1 MIFKQQCSFSLPV
14 RRNGKI
20 KYSSQNRPESVLG
33 VHVIKAFLP
42 GLDVYKRQAQ
52 AIVKTQRRANALKN
66 VSIPMLET
74 TVKVITEAL
83 EEKEREE
90 FSRLKVIKSR
100 KEMCIRD
107 RD

>member
-1 MIFKQQCSFSLPV
+1 MTAMLAEVENS
-14 RRNGKI
+14 
-20 KYSSQNRPESVLG
+20 
-33 VHVIKAFLP
+33 AFRL
-42 GLDVYKRQAQ
+42 AQ

-90 FSRLKVIKSR
+90 VSRLKVIKSR
-100 KEMCIRD
+100 KEREAE
-107 RD
+107 RKPEGNLEKNPRQAG